1 MNLTPLFILLLLVS
15 ALWSQQISD
24 YQGNW
29 GIDPTGTALAN
40 GQPDPQLSGASLN
53 QAQGMFVEFDGTQ
66 LTLNIMG
73 MRKSS
78 QCTDIQVSPQGLTMK
93 CTADQ
98 KVDDMTL
105 SLKNQQ
111 LWMSK
116 ASDSTYLI
124 FDSLTPQEYQQR
136 LQVAI
141 DLLQQMQ
148 R

>member
-1 MNLTPLFILLLLVS
+1 MKFHPFFTLLLFLS
-15 ALWSQQISD
+15 AAWSQQISD

-29 GIDPTGTALAN
+29 GINPTGTALAN
-40 GQPDPQLSGASLN
+40 GQPDPQLSGPSLS

-78 QCTDIQVSPQGLTMK
+78 QCTDVQVSSKGLTMK

-98 KVDDMTL
+98 KVDHMTL
-105 SLKNQQ
+105 SLRDQQ

-141 DLLQQMQ
+141 ELLKQMQ
-148 R
+148 Q